1 MRLCIR
7 EASAIVFLTA
17 LTMAGSSENAEAL
30 STSSEG
36 GKIPQLPPPDPDSN
50 LPSIKLGESI
60 RFEEWGPI
68 ILNSDG
74 TTRRIANWDTLTE
87 HEKQVTWRRIG
98 KRNEERR
105 LVLLEKQK
113 EEEAAQQVEDENN
126 AEEL

>member
-36 GKIPQLPPPDPDSN
+36 GKVPQLPPPDPDSN

-74 TTRRIANWDTLTE
+74 TTRRISNWDTLTE
-87 HEKQVTWRRIG
+87 HEKEVTWRRIS
-98 KRNEERR
+98 KRNEQRR
-105 LVLLEKQK
+105 QVLLEAQK
-113 EEEAAQQVEDENN
+113 EAEAAQ
-126 AEEL
+126 AEEESDAKEL

>member
-1 MRLCIR
+1 MRLYIR
-7 EASAIVFLTA
+7 EASAIVFLTYM
-17 LTMAGSSENAEAL
+17 TMAGSTENAEAF
-30 STSSEG
+30 SASSESG
-36 GKIPQLPPPDPDSN
+36 NIPQLPAPDPNSN

-87 HEKQVTWRRIG
+87 HERQVTWRRIS

-105 LVLLEKQK
+105 LALLEKQR
-113 EEEAAQQVEDENN
+113 EEESQAEDGSD
-126 AEEL
+126 AKEL

>member
-17 LTMAGSSENAEAL
+17 LTMAGSSENAEAF

-36 GKIPQLPPPDPDSN
+36 GSVPQLPPPDPDSN

-74 TTRRIANWDTLTE
+74 TTRRIANWDTLTGRY
-87 HEKQVTWRRIG
+87 K
-98 KRNEERR
+98 
-105 LVLLEKQK
+105 
-113 EEEAAQQVEDENN
+113 
-126 AEEL
+126 